1 MFRLVHRFVHSARK
15 LSLASESSLGWFVTE
30 AQAEGAIEGIGD
42 DYRMDDFFATDFKY
56 KRFDVSEAAPR
67 DATAL
72 TGAKRVTGTPGW
84 FRRAGAIGDDAVVQA
99 SALD

>member
-1 MFRLVHRFVHSARK
+1 MLW
-15 LSLASESSLGWFVTE
+15 G
-30 AQAEGAIEGIGD
+30 AQIDVLHNKYTCFCIMCAQIND
-42 DYRMDDFFATDFKY
+42 LHYKY